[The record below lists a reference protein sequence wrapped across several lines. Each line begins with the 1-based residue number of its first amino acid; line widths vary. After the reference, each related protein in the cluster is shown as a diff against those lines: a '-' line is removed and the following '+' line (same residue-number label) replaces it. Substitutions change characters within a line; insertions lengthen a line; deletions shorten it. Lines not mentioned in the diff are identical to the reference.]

1 VPTRVVAEWF
11 SKYGGPVR
19 RLSDSAYIHGAA
31 VAVLFAAAWVVV
43 AGRLSVWFHLE
54 ANGFGGSGFVAPTGT
69 SATVLDAACVAV
81 GVLAIATAARP
92 GRPLG
97 IVLAIAALVLSVGG
111 LAEWWSE
118 ATVDA
123 DYPAGTLR
131 ETSVSVLVSPST
143 AGWFVLASLAA
154 LQCASLALL
163 PRRQPILIAM
173 GALVVGT
180 VAIGLLAPDH
190 LSGADDQVTMIR

>member
-1 VPTRVVAEWF
+1 VAEWV

-19 RLSDSAYIHGAA
+19 RLSDSAYIRRVA

-43 AGRLSVWFHLE
+43 AGRLSVWFDLQTS
-54 ANGFGGSGFVAPTGT
+54 GFGVSGFVAPMGT
-69 SATVLDAACVAV
+69 SASVLDAACVAI

-92 GRPLG
+92 GQPLG
-97 IVLAIAALVLSVGG
+97 VVLAIAALVLSVGG
-111 LAEWWSE
+111 LVEWWSE

-131 ETSVSVLVSPST
+131 ETSVSVLVSPSA
-143 AGWFVLASLAA
+143 AGWFVLASLLA
-154 LQCASLALL
+154 LQGAAVALL
-163 PRRQPILIAM
+163 PRRQPILIAI

-190 LSGADDQVTMIR
+190 LSTADDQVTVIR